1 MRLVCLDLE
10 GVLVPEIWQG
20 VAADTGVAELNLT
33 TRDIPDYHKLMRK
46 RLTILRR
53 EGVTLP
59 RVQAVAEAMRPL
71 EGAKEF
77 LDELRARVQV
87 AILSDTYAEFA
98 SPLMQR
104 LGWPLLLC
112 NTLSVDGAG
121 LITDYHLR
129 QEEGKLHAVR
139 AFRTL
144 NLEVYAAGDSYN
156 DLSMILA
163 ADKGAFF
170 RPPESI
176 VAEHPDVPVCRTY
189 QELLT
194 FLTS

>member
-20 VAADTGVAELNLT
+20 VAAQTGIAELNLT
-33 TRDIPDYHKLMRK
+33 TRDIPDYHALMRK
-46 RLTILRR
+46 RLLIL
-53 EGVTLP
+53 EQGGVTLP
-59 RVQAVAEAMRPL
+59 KIRAVAEALEPL
-71 EGAKEF
+71 DGARAF
-77 LDELRARVQV
+77 LDELRSHVQV

-98 SPLMQR
+98 APLMRR

-112 NTLSVDGAG
+112 NTLSVDGG
-121 LITDYHLR
+121 GRIVDYHLR
-129 QEEGKLHAVR
+129 QEDGKRHAVR
-139 AFRTL
+139 AFRSL

-156 DLSMILA
+156 DLSMITD

-176 VAEHPDVPVCRTY
+176 VAEHPAVPVCRTY
-189 QELLT
+189 QELFE
-194 FLTS
+194 FLIS